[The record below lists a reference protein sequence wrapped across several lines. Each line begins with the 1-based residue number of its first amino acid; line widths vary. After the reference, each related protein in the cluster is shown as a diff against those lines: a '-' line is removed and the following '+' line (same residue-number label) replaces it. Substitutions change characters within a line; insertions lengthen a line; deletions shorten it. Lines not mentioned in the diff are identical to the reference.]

1 VRGHSLTFKSRG
13 ASSRQRQ
20 ERMGINVLTYNVCFG
35 CMLGS
40 ADDVSARRLAL
51 RCGGGRPNRCLLQAA
66 RNIDVAGDC
75 CGGLDVIGLQEADSW
90 PLLREHSHELST
102 KRAIV
107 TKVGPEEIVLF
118 IGERFG
124 VEWLGEGKVSGRPLQ
139 VLLLKERVD
148 DAPLLLVHLHNH
160 HGAKGATD
168 VLIRSIARVSGID
181 EVLARVGSDERLT
194 VVCLGDWND
203 VLADRRGL
211 RPFAL
216 CASVRGLAVSAMA
229 ALPRSCCSTGGES
242 MAFSGDYV
250 MSNRRCW
257 NSIPER
263 LLAELRREDA
273 SDHFAVLARV
283 EGQFTCK
290 APSELHR
297 AHSHADR
304 RSPARSS
311 RCSP

>member
-1 VRGHSLTFKSRG
+1 MS
-13 ASSRQRQ
+13 
-20 ERMGINVLTYNVCFG
+20 INVLTYNVCFG

-51 RCGGGRPNRCLLQAA
+51 RCGDGRPNRCLLQAA

-75 CGGLDVIGLQEADSW
+75 CGGLNIVGLQEADSW
-90 PLLREHSHELST
+90 RLLREHSRELSM
-102 KRAIV
+102 KRAVV

-118 IGERFG
+118 TDGRFG
-124 VEWLGEGKVSGRPLQ
+124 VEWLGEGNVSGRPLQ
-139 VLLLKERVD
+139 VLLLKERAD
-148 DAPLLLVHLHNH
+148 DSLVLVVHLHNH

-168 VLIRSIARVSGID
+168 VLLRSIARVPGID
-181 EVLARVGSDERLT
+181 EVLAHVGSDERLT

-211 RPFAL
+211 RPFAH
-216 CASVRGLAVSAMA
+216 CTSVRRLAVSAMA
-229 ALPRSCCSTGGES
+229 TLPRSCCSTVGES

-250 MSNRRCW
+250 MSNWRCR

-263 LLAELRREDA
+263 LLAELQREDA

-283 EGQFTCK
+283 ERPFT
-290 APSELHR
+290 
-297 AHSHADR
+297 HS
-304 RSPARSS
+304 
-311 RCSP
+311 